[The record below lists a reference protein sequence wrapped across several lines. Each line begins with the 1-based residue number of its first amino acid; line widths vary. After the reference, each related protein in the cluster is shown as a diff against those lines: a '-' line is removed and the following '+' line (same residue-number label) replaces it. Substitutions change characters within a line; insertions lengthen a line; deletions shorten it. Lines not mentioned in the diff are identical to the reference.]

1 MASFSYAKGTVDMT
15 MTSDRLPIVIPADWV
30 PGPKQGDWTY
40 KHYAALPRDGKR
52 YEIVNGV
59 LYMTPAPNIAHQDA
73 AFEIASYIRTHVKV
87 SSLGRVFMAPV
98 DVELAPG
105 TVVQPDVLVVLNANR
120 DKIKENRIIGA
131 PDLVVEVVS
140 PGTAIYDRHEK
151 YDAYAHTGVQ
161 EYWIADPGTRT
172 VEVLALESGK
182 YHSLGVFRGQAILPS
197 QVLPEFAPH
206 VEQFF
211 T

>member
-1 MASFSYAKGTVDMT
+1 
-15 MTSDRLPIVIPADWV
+15 MTSDKLPIVIPADWI
-30 PGPKQGDWTY
+30 PGPKQGNWTY
-40 KHYAALPRDGKR
+40 KHYAALPNDGKR

-73 AFEIASYIRTHVKV
+73 AFEIASYLRAHVKV
-87 SSLGRVFMAPV
+87 SILGRVFMAPV

-105 TVVQPDVLVVLNANR
+105 TVVQPDVLVVLNASRNR
-120 DKIKENRIIGA
+120 IKENRIVGA

-151 YDAYAHTGVQ
+151 YDAYAHAGVQ

-172 VEVLALESGK
+172 VEVLALEASK

-197 QVLPEFAPH
+197 QVLPEFAAR

-211 T
+211 S

>member
-1 MASFSYAKGTVDMT
+1 MT
-15 MTSDRLPIVIPADWV
+15 MTSDRLPIVTAADWV

-40 KHYAALPRDGKR
+40 QHYAALPNDGKR

-59 LYMTPAPNIAHQDA
+59 LYMTPSPSGAHQDA
-73 AFEIASYIRTHVKV
+73 AFEIASYLRTHVKLTG
-87 SSLGRVFMAPV
+87 LGLVRIAPF

-151 YDAYAHTGVQ
+151 YDAYAHAGVQ

-172 VEVLALESGK
+172 VEVLALEGGK
-182 YHSLGVFRGQAILPS
+182 YHSLGVFRGQAVLPS
-197 QVLPEFAPH
+197 HVLPEFAAR

-211 T
+211 A

>member
-1 MASFSYAKGTVDMT
+1 MT
-15 MTSDRLPIVIPADWV
+15 MTFDRLPIVIPADWV
-30 PGPKQGDWTY
+30 PGPEQGEWTY
-40 KHYAALPRDGKR
+40 KHYAALPNDGKR

-59 LYMTPAPNIAHQDA
+59 LYMTPSPTGAHQDA
-73 AFEIASYIRTHVKV
+73 AFEIASFLRTHIKLTG
-87 SSLGRVFMAPV
+87 LGLVRMAPF
-98 DVELAPG
+98 DVELAPN

-140 PGTAIYDRHEK
+140 PGSAIYDRHEK
-151 YDAYAHTGVQ
+151 YNAYSHAGVP
-161 EYWIADPGTRT
+161 EYWIADPGTHT
-172 VEVLALESGK
+172 VEVLVLKSGK
-182 YHSLGVFRGQAILPS
+182 YHSLGVFRGQALLPS
-197 QVLPEFAPH
+197 QALPEFAAR

>member
-1 MASFSYAKGTVDMT
+1 MT

-30 PGPKQGDWTY
+30 PGPEQGEWTY
-40 KHYAALPRDGKR
+40 KQYAALPNDGKR

-73 AFEIASYIRTHVKV
+73 VFEIASYIRAYVKV
-87 SSLGRVFMAPV
+87 VNLGRVFIAPV
-98 DVELAPG
+98 DVELTPNM
-105 TVVQPDVLVVLNANR
+105 VVQPDVFVILNANH

-131 PDLVVEVVS
+131 PDLIVEVVS

-151 YDAYAHTGVQ
+151 YNAYAYAGVQ

-172 VEVLALESGK
+172 VEVLVLESGK
-182 YHSLGVFRGQAILPS
+182 YHSRGVFRGQALLPS
-197 QVLPEFAPH
+197 QVLPTFSAH

-211 T
+211 S